1 MNPLT
6 HPHPCMR
13 AAFTL
18 AATMLSVGLTTA
30 TLAAAG
36 ALLSSCGGGDAATPP
51 AVSGE
56 PVAVLDIDVIGSID
70 AAAQEAAAARGAPGE
85 AEPVHYVVRARRV
98 QQAEHAVAELTRLG
112 FSPVRVAGAHDDRA
126 PGWRQR

>member
-6 HPHPCMR
+6 HPHPCAR
-13 AAFTL
+13 AVITL
-18 AATMLSVGLTTA
+18 AATMLSVGVTTA
-30 TLAAAG
+30 ALAAAV

-56 PVAVLDIDVIGSID
+56 QVAVLDIDAIGSID

-85 AEPVHYVVRARRV
+85 AEPVHYVVRAHRV
-98 QQAEHAVAELTRLG
+98 QHAEHAAAELTRLG
-112 FSPVRVAGAHDDRA
+112 FSPVRVARGHDDHA